1 MGRRAETGVGSE
13 WIAGSSE
20 INRHNEADTCKA
32 EDTRA
37 PLLFFVG
44 GRRCPRSSLSF
55 LRARVIYRI
64 AKVAWLRIA
73 THRQGGDGDAVEGG
87 DAGTVKGK
95 AAGET
100 TRID

>member
-1 MGRRAETGVGSE
+1 MKPIPVKRRTHEPRFFFCWGQAVP
-13 WIAGSSE
+13 
-20 INRHNEADTCKA
+20 
-32 EDTRA
+32 
-37 PLLFFVG
+37 PLFPLFFEG
-44 GRRCPRSSLSF
+44 EGNLPNR
-55 LRARVIYRI
+55 
-64 AKVAWLRIA
+64 KVAWLRIA